1 VVGLAIYIA
10 PGVPVP
16 PEMIVVFHPPGGGGG
31 SLPAQLVFTWPSSA
45 TGFVVQTN
53 GNLSMPNW
61 ANYGGTVQSNQ
72 GTNSVTFAPLT
83 GNLFFRL
90 AHP

>member
-1 VVGLAIYIA
+1 VVLA
-10 PGVPVP
+10 
-16 PEMIVVFHPPGGGGG
+16 
-31 SLPAQLVFTWPSSA
+31 WPSSA
-45 TGFVVQTN
+45 TGFVLQTN
-53 GNLSMPNW
+53 GSLTMPNW